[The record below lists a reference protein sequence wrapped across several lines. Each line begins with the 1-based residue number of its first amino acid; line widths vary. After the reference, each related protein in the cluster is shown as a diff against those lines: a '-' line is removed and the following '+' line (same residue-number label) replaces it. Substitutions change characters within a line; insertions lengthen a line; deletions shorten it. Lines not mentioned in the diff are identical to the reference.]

1 MGRYLLR
8 RLLQALPV
16 LLGVSV
22 ITFMLLELAPGD
34 AVTAM
39 IAARRMENPSAST
52 LEDEDAMRKLYGLDA
67 PAYVRYVKWL
77 TNVLQGNLGKSLLP
91 PYVPIATRIALR
103 LGPTLELMATAILL
117 STIFGIIFGV
127 FSAVKQYSWFDYV
140 STFLV
145 FLGISVP
152 AFFAGLAA
160 VFFISLKLHWLPT
173 SGYSTLTLD
182 LTGLAKFLDHLR
194 YLILPAGI
202 LAIESIASIMRYTR
216 SSMLEVLRA
225 DYVTVAR
232 AKGLKENV
240 VMLRHAL
247 RNALLPV
254 LTIIGMRLPGLF
266 GGAVI
271 IETIF
276 SWPGTGTLYMEGV
289 QAHDYPLIMDMVL
302 ISAVLIVAANLIT
315 DVAYAL
321 VDPRVRFDS

>member
-1 MGRYLLR
+1 MSRYLLR

-16 LLGVSV
+16 LFGVSL
-22 ITFMLLELAPGD
+22 ITFFLLELAPGD
-34 AVTAM
+34 AVTAT
-39 IAARRMENPSAST
+39 IAARRMENPSAT
-52 LEDEDAMRKLYGLDA
+52 VMEDEDALRKLYGLDA

-77 TNVLQGNLGKSLLP
+77 SNILRGNLGTSLLP
-91 PYVPIATRIALR
+91 PFLPIATRIGLR

-117 STIFGIIFGV
+117 STFLGIILGV
-127 FSAVKQYSWFDYV
+127 ISAIKQYSWFDYV
-140 STFLV
+140 STLLV
-145 FLGISVP
+145 FFGISVP
-152 AFFAGLAA
+152 SFFAGLAA
-160 VFFISLKLHWLPT
+160 VFFISLRLHWLPT
-173 SGYSTLTLD
+173 SGYQTLTKD
-182 LTGLAKFLDHLR
+182 LTGLGAFLDHLR
-194 YLILPAGI
+194 YLVLPAGI
-202 LAIESIASIMRYTR
+202 LAIESIANIMRYTR

-271 IETIF
+271 IESIF
-276 SWPGTGTLYMEGV
+276 GWPGTGTLYMEGV

-302 ISAVLIVAANLIT
+302 ISAVLIVLANLIT
-315 DVAYAL
+315 DMAYAL
-321 VDPRVRFDS
+321 VDPRVRYD